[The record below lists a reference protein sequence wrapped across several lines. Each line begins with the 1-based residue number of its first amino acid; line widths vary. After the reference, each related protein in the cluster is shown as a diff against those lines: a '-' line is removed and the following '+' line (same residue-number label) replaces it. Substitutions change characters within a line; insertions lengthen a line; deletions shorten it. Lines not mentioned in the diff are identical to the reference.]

1 MTEKNYVPFTEE
13 MISEYTILAP
23 NMLPIHFNIILQFMR
38 DRGYTVELL
47 TEDGPEVAETGLKY
61 VHNDTCYPAI
71 LVIGQFMRAI
81 ESGKYDPHK
90 TALVYFQTGGGC
102 RASNYIFLLRKA
114 LAKAGYDYVPV
125 ISISFDGLE
134 KHPGFNIDIP
144 TWYKLLYGIMYADL
158 VMALCEQVKPYEVHK
173 GEAASLANSLSLEIA
188 AHMKDGVGGKR
199 SEALM
204 REIVSRFA
212 KIEQD
217 RSVKKP
223 RVGIV
228 GEIYVK
234 FSPLGNNNLGDFLV
248 ENGAEVVLPGLMNF
262 MLYCVYNM
270 LADYELYHK
279 GKWYVYR
286 AVKFAFNF
294 LLKKQAKMAQI
305 IEESG
310 VFRASESFSEVVK
323 IAEKCIGRGCKMGE
337 GWLLPAEM
345 LSLAEHGT
353 PNIVCT
359 QPFGCLPNHICGKGM
374 MKPIKEH
381 YPNANIIAVDYDASA
396 SRVNQENRIKLMLA
410 NAKIE
415 DNESVLF

>member
-1 MTEKNYVPFTEE
+1 MTEKNYVPFTKE

-23 NMLPIHFNIILQFMR
+23 NMLPIHFNIVLQFMR
-38 DRGYTVELL
+38 DRGYTVDLL
-47 TEDGPEVAETGLKY
+47 TENGPEVAETGLKY
-61 VHNDTCYPAI
+61 VHNDMCYPAI

-90 TALVYFQTGGGC
+90 VALIYFQTGGGC

-114 LAKAGYDYVPV
+114 LAKAGYGYVPV
-125 ISISFDGLE
+125 ISISFDSLE
-134 KHPGFNIDIP
+134 EHPGFKLDVP
-144 TWYKLLYGIMYADL
+144 TWYKLLYGFMYADL
-158 VMALCEQVKPYEVHK
+158 IMALCEQVRPYEKNK
-173 GEAASLANSLSLEIA
+173 GEAKALADSLSGEVA
-188 AHMKDGVGGKR
+188 AHMRGGVGGRR
-199 SEALM
+199 SEKLM
-204 REIVSRFA
+204 KSIVARFA
-212 KIEQD
+212 AVEQD

-234 FSPLGNNNLGDFLV
+234 FSPLGNNSLGDFLV

-262 MLYCVYNM
+262 MLYCVYNKVEDYKLYRKGGW
-270 LADYELYHK
+270 LAYK
-279 GKWYVYR
+279 GAQIAY
-286 AVKFAFNF
+286 KFLSA
-294 LLKKQAKMAQI
+294 KQAKTAKI

-310 VFRASESFSEVVK
+310 VFRAAESFDEVVA

-353 PNIVCT
+353 PNIVCA

-415 DNESVLF
+415 

>member
-1 MTEKNYVPFTEE
+1 MTEKNYVPFTKE

-23 NMLPIHFNIILQFMR
+23 NMLPIHFNIVLQFMR
-38 DRGYTVELL
+38 DRGYTVDLL

-90 TALVYFQTGGGC
+90 VALVYFQTGGGC

-114 LAKAGYDYVPV
+114 LKKAGYDYVPV

-134 KHPGFNIDIP
+134 KHPGFKIDIP

-158 VMALCEQVKPYEVHK
+158 IMALSEQVKPYEKRK
-173 GEAASLANSLSLEIA
+173 GEAAELADKLSLEVA
-188 AHMKDGVGGKR
+188 AHMKGGVGGKR
-199 SEALM
+199 AEKMM
-204 REIVSRFA
+204 RDIVKRFA
-212 KIEQD
+212 AIEQD

-234 FSPLGNNNLGDFLV
+234 FSPLGNNNLGGFLV

-262 MLYCVYNM
+262 MLYCVYNKVE
-270 LADYELYHK
+270 DYELYHR
-279 GKWYVYR
+279 GNWFFYQ
-286 AVKFAFNF
+286 AVKIAYKV
-294 LLKKQAKMAQI
+294 LLSKQKSIAAL

-310 VFRASESFSEVVK
+310 IFRAAEPFDEVVD

-410 NAKIE
+410 NAKVE
-415 DNESVLF
+415 EVR

>member
-13 MISEYTILAP
+13 MKDEYTILAP
-23 NMLPIHFNIILQFMR
+23 NMLPIHFNIILAFMR
-38 DRGYTVELL
+38 DKGYKVDLL

-61 VHNDTCYPAI
+61 VHNDMCYPAI

-90 TALVYFQTGGGC
+90 VALIYFQTGGGC

-134 KHPGFNIDIP
+134 KHPGFKLDIP

-158 VMALCEQVKPYEVHK
+158 VMALMEQTKPYEKNK
-173 GEAASLANSLSLEIA
+173 GDAKLLADKLSVEIA
-188 AHMKDGVGGKR
+188 EHMKGGVGGKR
-199 SEALM
+199 SEELM
-204 REIVSRFA
+204 RQVVKRFA
-212 KIEQD
+212 DIEQD
-217 RSVKKP
+217 RSTVKP

-262 MLYCVYNM
+262 MLYCVYNKIE
-270 LADYELYHK
+270 DYELYHR
-279 GKWYVYR
+279 GNWVMYQ
-286 AVKFAFNF
+286 AVKFAFKF
-294 LLKKQAKMAQI
+294 LLSKQAKMAEI

-310 VFRASESFSEVVK
+310 IFRASETFDEVVK

-410 NAKIE
+410 NAKAVE
-415 DNESVLF
+415 EVR

>member
-1 MTEKNYVPFTEE
+1 MSDKKYVPFTKD

-23 NMLPIHFNIILQFMR
+23 NMLPIHFNIVLQFMR
-38 DRGYTVELL
+38 DRGYNVELL
-47 TEDGPEVAETGLKY
+47 TEDGPEVAQTGLKY

-90 TALVYFQTGGGC
+90 LALVYFQTGGGC

-114 LAKAGYDYVPV
+114 LAKAGYDYIPV

-134 KHPGFNIDIP
+134 KHPGFKIDVP

-158 VMALCEQVKPYEVHK
+158 IMALCEQVKPYEK
-173 GEAASLANSLSLEIA
+173 KRGEAQALANSLSLEVA
-188 AHMKDGVGGKR
+188 AHMRGGVGGKR
-199 SEALM
+199 ADALM
-204 REIVSRFA
+204 RDIVKRFA
-212 KIEQD
+212 EIEQD

-262 MLYCVYNM
+262 MLYCVYNK
-270 LADYELYHK
+270 LLDYELYRK
-279 GKWYVYR
+279 GSR
-286 AVKFAFNF
+286 AVYTAIKAAYKF
-294 LLKKQAKMAQI
+294 LLKKQARMAEI

-310 VFRASESFSEVVK
+310 VFRASESFGDVVK
-323 IAEKCIGRGCKMGE
+323 MADKCIGRGCKMGE

-353 PNIVCT
+353 PNIVCA

-374 MKPIKEH
+374 MRPIKEQ
-381 YPNANIIAVDYDASA
+381 YPNANIVAVDYDASA

-415 DNESVLF
+415 TETVS